1 MNTTPEQGPFLSTIS
16 TVIAVEE
23 QEGAMQSDITQADIV
38 KARTRPD
45 LMDAALGIKLQYTGS
60 DLTAAIATLLVRLE
74 RGTYSVR
81 DMPAD
86 EKDK

>member
-1 MNTTPEQGPFLSTIS
+1 
-16 TVIAVEE
+16 
-23 QEGAMQSDITQADIV
+23 MQSDITQADIV
-38 KARTRPD
+38 KTRMRPD